1 MHDAGPDSSKTLSAN
16 ADLDGGVDLD
26 GGANPRGNQESSEP
40 GHSSLNVLEPF
51 LAPIESAL
59 ESACGFGDGCPEHL
73 ASAMRYALLAP
84 GKRLRPVLVLM
95 AADACL
101 SESADQCILDHPERL
116 AAVMP
121 AAVAVE
127 MIHAYSLIHDDLP
140 AMDDDDLRRGRATV
154 HIQYDEATA
163 ILAGDGLQAEAFRHL
178 CTAVTDPAQAATAVG
193 ILAIAAGPT
202 RLVGGQADDLLAEK
216 EAQSDAVPSTD
227 RSSVPNPSQ
236 APNPSDLPVQT
247 RTVQWLESIH
257 RRKTGALL
265 SASLELGAVLVG
277 ADASQRAALAAYGN
291 HLGLAFQ
298 VVDDYLDFTA
308 DTQTLGKRTGKDA
321 DRGKLTYPGLL
332 GAKGAKDKAVA
343 LIESAKQEALFFGP
357 RAQRLGWMADY
368 VLERTH

>member
-1 MHDAGPDSSKTLSAN
+1 MHDAGPDPSQTRSAN
-16 ADLDGGVDLD
+16 ADLDGSAGLD
-26 GGANPRGNQESSEP
+26 GRANPSGSRDSSEP

-59 ESACGFGDGCPEHL
+59 ESACGFGDGCPQHL

-84 GKRLRPVLVLM
+84 GKRLRPILVLM

-101 SESADQCILDHPERL
+101 SEPADQCILDHPERL

-193 ILAIAAGPT
+193 ILATAAGAT

-216 EAQSDAVPSTD
+216 EAQSDPIQSTD
-227 RSSVPNPSQ
+227 RSSVPD
-236 APNPSDLPVQT
+236 PSDLPVQT

-357 RAQRLGWMADY
+357 RAQRLRWMADY